1 MKKNINIYGKKQI
14 KEKINEINEGNKS
27 KDFFFS
33 DEIYLSRKSEINNF
47 HNLIIDQ
54 TQIGAKQYIEDN
66 IKNTNDSFIIE
77 DIEGLYFDKFSQKL
91 EDKGYCVR
99 TIEFRKEKVNKTN
112 YYDPFAYINDRDDV
126 VFLAD
131 LIISSIENAPQLD
144 IVEEDP
150 FWLTSSIVLLE
161 SIVDF
166 ISKSD
171 TNNFDSLINLLQ
183 KKDLDVI
190 RNIKGMPYGIK
201 CLYKETLNV
210 ILENCHY
217 KALKFKERILMHV
230 DKDDI
235 NDLGQITDRRTA
247 IFLVKPIF
255 KFPTVGFSN
264 MFYAF
269 IYSKIRNMGGN
280 SNSWRFFINVN
291 DYNYDLRFLQN
302 LLVESFSCNIS
313 VDFILKNL
321 NNFQNKQRYIH
332 VLDIFN
338 QVVLFGGKKI
348 ESNIKYIDEI
358 IKSLYIDEIFSPYSK
373 DIQKDC
379 SRVLQTLKSNEFV
392 LFIKSEKI
400 AMKDSNI

>member
-1 MKKNINIYGKKQI
+1 MKNNINIYRKKQI
-14 KEKINEINEGNKS
+14 KDKINEINKGNKN

-33 DEIYLSRKSEINNF
+33 DEMYLSRNSKIENY
-47 HNLIIDQ
+47 HNLVIDQ
-54 TQIGAKQYIEDN
+54 TQIGSKQYIKDN
-66 IKNTNDSFIIE
+66 IENTNDSFIVE
-77 DIEGLYFDKFSQKL
+77 DIEALYFDEFSQKL
-91 EDKGYCVR
+91 KNRGYNVK
-99 TIEFRKEKVNKTN
+99 TVEFKKEKVNELN
-112 YYDPFAYINDRDDV
+112 YYDPFAYINDRDDI

-131 LIISSIENAPQLD
+131 LIISSIENAPQLKM
-144 IVEEDP
+144 IEEDP

-161 SIVDF
+161 SIVGF

-171 TNNFDSLINLLQ
+171 TNNFDNLIDFLQ
-183 KKDLDVI
+183 KKDLEVI

-217 KALKFKERILMHV
+217 KALNFKERILMHV

-235 NDLGQITDRRTA
+235 NNLGQITNQKTA

-264 MFYAF
+264 IFYSL
-269 IYSKIRNMGGN
+269 IYSKIRNMSGN
-280 SNSWRFFINVN
+280 SNPWRFFINAN

-302 LLVESFSCNIS
+302 LLTDSFSCNIS

-321 NNFQNKQRYIH
+321 NNFQNIYI
-332 VLDIFN
+332 LNIFN

-348 ESNIKYIDEI
+348 ESNIRYVDEI

-379 SRVLQTLKSNEFV
+379 SRVLQTLKSNEFI